1 MTTPYT
7 VPIKIGNLAG
17 RPLVPAN
24 PVVDSVADHSVFP
37 ASLLERLGIE
47 PLERMT
53 FRRADGSRGEY
64 DMYRPHC
71 Y

>member
-17 RPLVPAN
+17 GPLLPIM

-37 ASLLERLGIE
+37 GVAAGASGY
-47 PLERMT
+47 
-53 FRRADGSRGEY
+53 RAVGKY
-64 DMYRPHC
+64 DF
-71 Y
+71 